1 MKPPAIMS
9 PSGSPKDP
17 ARRLA
22 ENLAFLG
29 LTRIAETYRE
39 VFAQAAKENMSHL
52 QLLDAVIAEEAAG
65 RYERGVLRRIRRARF
80 PVAKTLDTF
89 VWEHPTKV
97 DRNRALSLFDFDF
110 VQKRRNALFIGATG
124 LGKTHLA
131 IALGMAACQKGCSV
145 LFTTAMEMVNQL
157 QAAATDTTL
166 VKKLRY
172 YARPQ
177 ILVLDELGYLP
188 IDKQGAD
195 FIFQVVSQRYE
206 RGSIVLTTNRPPK
219 EWAKVFN
226 DATVASAVLDRLA
239 HHSDIVVLEGNSYR
253 TQREKPSETQRETAS
268 E

>member
-1 MKPPAIMS
+1 MKPPPARN

-29 LTRIAETYRE
+29 LTRLAETYRE
-39 VFAQAAKENMSHL
+39 VLAQAAKENMSHL
-52 QLLDAVIAEEAAG
+52 ALLDAAIAEEAAA

-80 PVAKTLDTF
+80 PVAKTLDAF
-89 VWEHPTKV
+89 QWEHPSKV
-97 DRNRALSLFDFDF
+97 DRNRVLSLFDFDF
-110 VQKRRNALFIGATG
+110 VEKRRNALFMGGTG

-131 IALGMAACQKGCSV
+131 TALGMAACQKGYSV

-157 QAAATDTTL
+157 QAAATDATL
-166 VKKLRY
+166 VKKLRQ

-177 ILVLDELGYLP
+177 ILILDELGYLP

-239 HHSDIVVLEGNSYR
+239 HHSDIIVIDGRSYR
-253 TQREKPSETQRETAS
+253 TERNQPSE
-268 E
+268 